1 MNGWEAIWESREML
15 LSGLVGTIVISVIA
29 LVTSTA
35 IGTIVGVLRSRH
47 IVWLEPILRVYIEI
61 FRGSPLL
68 VQLLLIYFGA
78 SYAGLP
84 GMSPLIA
91 VVIGLTL
98 YEGAYIA
105 EIVRAGMEA
114 LPPGQDEAARTLG
127 LSAGQRLRWV
137 TVPQAFRI
145 ILPALIGQ
153 WTALIKDSALA
164 SIVGYVDLVKA
175 GQSLYARTGT
185 PFEVLLVVA
194 VLFFIIALP
203 LTKTS
208 EWLEKKGARS

>member
-1 MNGWEAIWESREML
+1 MAWESIWEAREML
-15 LSGLVGTIVISVIA
+15 LSGLLATLLVAAVS
-29 LVTSTA
+29 LVTATA
-35 IGTIVGVLRSRH
+35 LGTAVGVLRARRVS
-47 IVWLEPILRVYIEI
+47 WLNGFLRGYVEI

-78 SYAGLP
+78 AYAGVH
-84 GMSPLIA
+84 GVSPFVA

-105 EIVRAGMEA
+105 EIVRAGIEA
-114 LPPGQDEAARTLG
+114 TPVGQEEASRSLG
-127 LSAGQRLRWV
+127 LTKLQQLWWV
-137 TVPQAFRI
+137 ILPQAFRI

-164 SIVGYVDLVKA
+164 SVIGYTDLLKTA
-175 GQSLYARTGT
+175 QSLYARTGT

-194 VLFFIIALP
+194 VAFFIICLP
-203 LTKTS
+203 LTLTAR
-208 EWLEKKGARS
+208 WLEKRGARS

>member
-1 MNGWEAIWESREML
+1 MAWDSIWEARGML
-15 LSGLVGTIVISVIA
+15 LSGLLATLGVAAVS
-29 LVTSTA
+29 LVTATA
-35 IGTIVGVLRSRH
+35 LGTLVGVLRARRIH
-47 IVWLEPILRVYIEI
+47 WLNGFLRGYVEI

-78 SYAGLP
+78 AYAGIY
-84 GMSPLIA
+84 GVSPFVA

-105 EIVRAGMEA
+105 EIVRAGVEA
-114 LPPGQDEAARTLG
+114 TPVGQEEASRSLG
-127 LSAGQRLRWV
+127 LTKLQQLWWV
-137 TVPQAFRI
+137 ILPQAFRI

-164 SIVGYVDLVKA
+164 SVIGYTDLLKTA
-175 GQSLYARTGT
+175 QSLYARTGS

-194 VLFFIIALP
+194 VAFFIICLP
-203 LTKTS
+203 LTLTAR
-208 EWLEKKGARS
+208 WLEKRGARS

>member
-78 SYAGLP
+78 S
-84 GMSPLIA
+84 
-91 VVIGLTL
+91 
-98 YEGAYIA
+98 
-105 EIVRAGMEA
+105 
-114 LPPGQDEAARTLG
+114 
-127 LSAGQRLRWV
+127 
-137 TVPQAFRI
+137 
-145 ILPALIGQ
+145 
-153 WTALIKDSALA
+153 
-164 SIVGYVDLVKA
+164 
-175 GQSLYARTGT
+175 
-185 PFEVLLVVA
+185 
-194 VLFFIIALP
+194 
-203 LTKTS
+203 
-208 EWLEKKGARS
+208 